1 MKNKIITKTVS
12 GVLLCTM
19 LAYTM
24 PVFAVTKDE
33 TVYSKL
39 DAYGSSYSN
48 IVNAHII
55 NDEEAELINDLSNL
69 VNIVNVGGDE
79 SFDKNDNSIIWKAEG
94 KDIYYQGESKEELPI
109 KCSIKYELDGEEKT
123 KEEIIG
129 KSGKVKITIKYENT
143 DKHIVNINGKQEKLY
158 TPFIVACGTIIDD
171 GANKNIT
178 ITNGKVIND
187 GTKTFALA
195 IALPGLQDS
204 LGIREEIVT
213 IPDTIEL
220 TMDTTN
226 FEMNNIIT
234 FATPKISDKEDLN
247 IAKTVDKLYG
257 KVDELQSAGV
267 MLEEGANTL
276 KNGTDEYSKKS
287 KEFNSAMKSVT
298 SGVNT
303 INSNYSEISKGIE
316 LLNGASSQVL
326 NGITKVTQS
335 MDVISKNINDLKNLG
350 ALVYSSQSQAK
361 QVVDNAINNM
371 SGITTNDNLAK
382 IEAIRGKISDNNSAI
397 QKLNSSNASLEQLK
411 LGLSDASQIAIIDEQ
426 IRTNNETIKNLNEN
440 ISEEN
445 SMISILNSTDTS
457 KTLELKKNLQEI
469 SDNMEKLQGTT
480 KVLTDGLI
488 AVNDGV
494 TELNSKSGDIIAGAK
509 AINEGILKLSKGSKA
524 VQGGLNM
531 IDTSATKLL
540 EANNSLTSGAE
551 TINEGANTLAE
562 GISTFNKEGIG
573 KICNYLNGNVKNIA
587 VRVEKLEEL
596 SEEYKNF
603 TMLNEKANGKVK
615 FIMIVDGIHK
625 EEEDNNE

>member
-1 MKNKIITKTVS
+1 MKNKITIKIISV
-12 GVLLCTM
+12 VLLCTM

-24 PVFAVTKDE
+24 PVFAITKDE

-39 DAYGSSYSN
+39 DAYGKSYSN
-48 IVNAHII
+48 IVNAHIA
-55 NDEEAELINDLSNL
+55 NEEEAELINDLSNL

-79 SFDKNDNSIIWKAEG
+79 SFEKNNDSIIWKAEG

-109 KCSIKYELDGEEKT
+109 ECSIKYELDGEEKT

-129 KSGKVKITIKYENT
+129 KSGKVKITIKYENK
-143 DKHIVNINGKQEKLY
+143 DEHIVNINGKQEKLY

-171 GANKNIT
+171 GENKNIT

-234 FATPKISDKEDLN
+234 FATPKISGGEDLD
-247 IAKTVDKLYG
+247 ISKTVNKLYG

-287 KEFNSAMKSVT
+287 KEFNSAMKSVAL
-298 SGVNT
+298 GVNT

-316 LLNGASSQVL
+316 LLNGASLQVL
-326 NGITKVTQS
+326 NGVTKVAENMEKIGS
-335 MDVISKNINDLKNLG
+335 SLAELKKAGELISGGQEQIK
-350 ALVYSSQSQAK
+350 QAI
-361 QVVDNAINNM
+361 DTTINNM
-371 SGITTNDNLAK
+371 NGITTADNSAKVGEIKAK
-382 IEAIRGKISDNNSAI
+382 IADNNSMI
-397 QKLNSSNASLEQLK
+397 QKLNASNTNLEGLK
-411 LGLSDASQIAIIDEQ
+411 LNLTDASQIAIIDEQ
-426 IRTNNETIKNLNEN
+426 IRTNNDAIKNLNEN
-440 ISEEN
+440 IKEEN
-445 SMISILNSTDTS
+445 SMVSILNSTDTS
-457 KTLELKKNLQEI
+457 KALELKKNLQEI
-469 SDNMEKLQGTT
+469 SSKMATLQGTT
-480 KVLTDGLI
+480 KILTDGI
-488 AVNDGV
+488 GAVNAGII
-494 TELNSKSGDIIAGAK
+494 ELNSKSGDIIYGAK

-551 TINEGANTLAE
+551 TIYEGANTLAE

-573 KICNYLNGNVKNIA
+573 KICNYLNGNVKDIA

-596 SEEYKNF
+596 SEDYRNF
-603 TMLNEKANGKVK
+603 TMLNEKTNGKVK
-615 FIMIVDGIHK
+615 FIMVVDGIHK
-625 EEEDNNE
+625 EEDSE